1 MRTSRDFTPTAL
13 AVFKVLGCGNLGPAK
28 EGCVRVSADA
38 FPGRRIE
45 PRQPARIAAPKIT
58 TPSAGL
64 AAARGHHT
72 SSELPRCLVFG
83 FTRFGYPIAW
93 LPDSVSL
100 TTTTT
105 KTKIVCVAKA
115 GR

>member
-1 MRTSRDFTPTAL
+1 MQKSRAGERGVCEGQRRCISREKDRTSTTSSNLRHPVIRDCSL
-13 AVFKVLGCGNLGPAK
+13 
-28 EGCVRVSADA
+28 S
-38 FPGRRIE
+38 
-45 PRQPARIAAPKIT
+45 AAPKIT